1 MSTTYTAP
9 IAAAV
14 ARLVQFARD
23 AETACLDR
31 CGTAEDALAEPKW
44 KLCLAQKAVDGIVLV
59 NSPTAIETIA
69 KVQVEIARFLKVV
82 DSVLPRTPTSR
93 DLSMDEAAPKIS
105 PLLADVKPLLELVI
119 SLDPFV
125 SPTGRMF

>member
-1 MSTTYTAP
+1 MSATYTAP

-23 AETACLDR
+23 TETACLDR
-31 CGTAEDALAEPKW
+31 CGTAEDALAEAKW
-44 KLCLAQKAVDGIVLV
+44 KLCLAQKAIDGIVLV
-59 NSPTAIETIA
+59 NSSTAIATLG
-69 KVQVEIARFLKVV
+69 KVQAEIARFLKTVN
-82 DSVLPRTPTSR
+82 SVLPLTSPG
-93 DLSMDEAAPKIS
+93 LSMGEAAPKIS
-105 PLLADVKPLLELVI
+105 PLLADVKPLLELVV